1 MALNDMINQQS
12 IRYGLPI
19 TVGITGHRDIKN
31 SDKII
36 EILREQM
43 QAVQQQFPD
52 TPLYAL
58 SALAEGADRFF
69 ADQALSMQGWELHV
83 ILPMQPEIYQ
93 EDFIDDAS
101 KAEFKRFCTA
111 AQSCTI
117 VHPVVPGSEE
127 QIKQQGGLHR
137 DLQYAKAGIF
147 MARRSHILMAIWD
160 GEQPRGLGGT
170 AQIIQFRETGNLSIN
185 FDEKEIKGL
194 TPAVKDLLLPV
205 NPLYAAEIGLVC
217 KIFCERMTVSENQG
231 EVVARRLYEVEWTEG
246 ADSKPNLPELLNSF
260 PGKKTAH
267 ADDIVSELRQMN
279 ELNKKINNYAA
290 ENPGILN
297 SIPDYADVDIK
308 FKTPVLATRCLL
320 DKMITTR
327 TQAIRRRM
335 KFVFLAIAM
344 YLLASSR
351 SPGDS
356 EDWVTISII
365 LSLLILLCISVVIKK
380 IGLIK
385 ENSELSYKRS
395 VVEGLRIQDYWN
407 ISGIQKAVFLNYP
420 RQENRLFYKIRLALQ
435 GNCLSSSTQD
445 GFDEA
450 VEHVK
455 ERWIDDQILYY
466 KKSIKLKTDFSER
479 FSKASIVLFFAGVV
493 LLACVA
499 IKNLFAWFGVMADQW
514 ILCAH
519 IVEHISEILIGYSAL
534 AVTYLE
540 FSGVAEDIED
550 YERISE
556 VFKAAQVALKSHV
569 NEMEKAEIK
578 KDFIR
583 YDIRSIIYALG
594 VDVLNGDTARW
605 FKRSSRKKIKL
616 GE

>member
-1 MALNDMINQQS
+1 MALNDMVDQQS

-31 SDKII
+31 SDRII

-69 ADQALSMQGWELHV
+69 ADLALSMQGWALHV

-93 EDFIDDAS
+93 QDFKADS
-101 KAEFKRFCTA
+101 SQAEFKRLCEA

-127 QIKQQGGLHR
+127 QIKGGGLHR

-147 MARRSHILMAIWD
+147 MARRSHILMSIWD
-160 GEQPRGLGGT
+160 GKQPKGLGGT
-170 AQIIQFRETGNLSIN
+170 AQIIQFRETGNLNIN
-185 FDEKEIKGL
+185 FDKDGVKGL

-217 KIFCERMTVSENQG
+217 KIFCERSTVCENQE
-231 EVVARRLYEVEWTEG
+231 EVAARRLYEVEWTEG
-246 ADSKPNLPELLNSF
+246 ANSRPNLSELLKLFS
-260 PGKKTAH
+260 GEKSAH
-267 ADDIVSELRQMN
+267 AEDIVSELRQMN
-279 ELNKKINNYAA
+279 ELNKQINDYAA

-297 SIPDYADVDIK
+297 LIPDYSEVDIK

-320 DKMITTR
+320 DTMITTR
-327 TQAIRRRM
+327 TKTIRRRM
-335 KFVFLAIAM
+335 KFVFIAIAM

-356 EDWVTISII
+356 EDWVTVSII
-365 LSLLILLCISVVIKK
+365 LSLLILLCISFVIKK

-385 ENSELSYKRS
+385 ENSDLSYKRS

-420 RQENRLFYKIRLALQ
+420 KQENRLLCKIHLALQ
-435 GNCLSSSTQD
+435 GNCLSSSAQE
-445 GFDEA
+445 GFDDA

-455 ERWIDDQILYY
+455 ERWVNDQIRYY
-466 KKSIKLKTDFSER
+466 KKSIKLKTDFSKR
-479 FSKASIVLFFAGVV
+479 FSKASIVLFFVGVV
-493 LLACVA
+493 LLAGVA
-499 IKNLFAWFGVMADQW
+499 IKNIFSLFGVMADQW
-514 ILCAH
+514 TLCAH
-519 IVEHISEILIGYSAL
+519 VFEHISEILIGYSAL

-540 FSGVAEDIED
+540 FLGVSEDIED
-550 YERISE
+550 YERISA
-556 VFKAAQVALKSHV
+556 VFSAAHVALNSRTGK
-569 NEMEKAEIK
+569 MENSEIR
-578 KDFIR
+578 KDFVR